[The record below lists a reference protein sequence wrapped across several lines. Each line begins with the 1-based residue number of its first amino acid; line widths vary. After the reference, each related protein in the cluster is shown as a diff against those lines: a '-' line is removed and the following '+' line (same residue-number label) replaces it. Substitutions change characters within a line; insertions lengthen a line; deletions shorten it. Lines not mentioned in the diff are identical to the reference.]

1 MNFYKDLK
9 KVLDIIDFDDKSIII
24 IKKLMYYLE
33 NYNIKTILSKDLYY
47 LNIGDKKGNIHTLTL
62 NDETKEIKIKLENE
76 QFMNV
81 FEFLDTF

>member
-47 LNIGDKKGNIHTLTL
+47 LNIEDKKGNIHTLTL